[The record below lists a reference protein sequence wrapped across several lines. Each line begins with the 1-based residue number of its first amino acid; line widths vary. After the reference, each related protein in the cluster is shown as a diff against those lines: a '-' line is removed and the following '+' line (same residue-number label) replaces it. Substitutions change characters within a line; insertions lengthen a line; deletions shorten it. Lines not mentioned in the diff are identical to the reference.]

1 MRTAWLLTG
10 SSDAARELVQ
20 ASLVKTYASWS
31 KVRPQTALAFTRRV
45 LVNHKVDVW
54 RARSREVLDDA
65 SDRPARGGL
74 GASDD
79 RDEIVRLL
87 ARLPEQQRKV
97 VVLRYYADLSEQ
109 ATAEALGV
117 SVGTVKSTASRALA
131 TLRAHAVA
139 SSASS
144 DDHPS
149 EGRVAVVADRGP
161 ERRDIDHAADK
172 RTTGPCGTDPRSTD
186 PRSTE
191 PERSAR

>member
-1 MRTAWLLTG
+1 MSRSGKIERDAEFTAFMRQAEPSLMRTAWLLTG

-31 KVRPQTALAFTRRV
+31 KVRPETALAFTRRV

-54 RARSREVLDDA
+54 RARSREVLGDTG
-65 SDRPARGGL
+65 DRPAPGG
-74 GASDD
+74 GGVSDD

-109 ATAEALGV
+109 ATADALGV
-117 SVGTVKSTASRALA
+117 SLGTVKSTASRALA
-131 TLRAHAVA
+131 TLRGLAPAV
-139 SSASS
+139 
-144 DDHPS
+144 P
-149 EGRVAVVADRGP
+149 
-161 ERRDIDHAADK
+161 K
-172 RTTGPCGTDPRSTD
+172 TTPH
-186 PRSTE
+186 TE